1 LRLFFKL
8 VLLFVVVSVLG
19 FVGWFVYSLLSVLG
33 SLPSGYG
40 FVIPCVLGL
49 VGFKSDEQLRRE
61 AFEEHQSVLGEFEH
75 DELLRGFDGDDE
87 PDFEKGLSA
96 HWRGFQRV
104 GQGVVTNGVETG
116 KKACGTYYG
125 VDFCPNVHLHNFVSL
140 DGVNYRGKTSW
151 VKRFRSCDKPSCPVC
166 YKRWAQRQ
174 ARHVEARIKVLEK
187 QLGKK
192 AEHLVW
198 SPKSDCYGLS
208 FEDLKAMMRKELK
221 ACGYLG
227 GYEIFH
233 MERYANYY
241 ESCEKGVPCG
251 WYISLH
257 FHVIG
262 FIDGDYDKC
271 RKCRKA
277 KSECLNC
284 SGFDGRARR
293 VHFGY
298 VDRSG
303 HKCEGSGSIIKVM
316 DKRKTIWGTAYYQL
330 NHSTIRVNGSRQN
343 VGVWS
348 GVAGKRKL
356 KLKPED
362 LYRHTCPICQSL
374 MVHGQYVGEGFVDGG
389 DFSLR
394 EGISDFCDSRGVPQ
408 FFMVDKYE

>member
-1 LRLFFKL
+1 MKF
-8 VLLFVVVSVLG
+8 
-19 FVGWFVYSLLSVLG
+19 LS
-33 SLPSGYG
+33 
-40 FVIPCVLGL
+40 
-49 VGFKSDEQLRRE
+49 D
-61 AFEEHQSVLGEFEH
+61 
-75 DELLRGFDGDDE
+75 DELRAVARLEHEEILRGFDTYNE
-87 PDFEKGLSA
+87 PDFESGLSA
-96 HWRGFQRV
+96 YWRGFQRV
-104 GQGVVTNGVETG
+104 GQGEVTNGAETG
-116 KKACGTYYG
+116 KKACGGYFG
-125 VDFCPNVHLHNFVSL
+125 VDFCPNVHLHDFVSL

-151 VKRFRSCDKPSCPVC
+151 VKRFRSCDKPSCPIC

-174 ARHVEARIKVLEK
+174 ARHVEARVKVLEK

-192 AEHLVW
+192 AEHIVW
-198 SPKSDCYGLS
+198 SPKSDYYGLS
-208 FEDLKAMMRKELK
+208 FEELKAMMRKELK

-233 MERYANYY
+233 MERYANFH
-241 ESCEKGVPCG
+241 ESREKGVPQG

-257 FHVIG
+257 FHIIG
-262 FIDGDYDKC
+262 FIDGKYMCRDC
-271 RKCRKA
+271 RKP

-303 HKCEGSGSIIKVM
+303 HKYEGSGSIIKVM
-316 DKRKTIWGTAYYQL
+316 DKRKTIWGTAFYQL

-362 LYRHTCPICQSL
+362 LYRHTCPICQSM
-374 MVHGQYVGEGFVDGG
+374 MVHGQYVGAGFVDGG
-389 DFSLR
+389 DFSKR
-394 EGISDFCDSRGVPQ
+394 EGICDFYDSRGVPQ
-408 FFMVDKYE
+408 FVMSDDYG